1 MTARL
6 GVEPVVREGSTVV
19 NSLLGPWTEIGE
31 QNRLE
36 NVVMGDFSY
45 SGPYCFFQNCVI
57 RKFANIAAAVRVGP
71 TRHPMD
77 RPTLHHFTY
86 RPAMYGMA
94 DEDEAAFFSWRE
106 SQVATV
112 GNDTWIGHG
121 AIIMPGVSVG
131 DGAVVG
137 SGSVVTRDLPP
148 YSIAVGSP
156 ARAIK
161 RRFPE
166 EVAAALGRI
175 AWWDWDREK
184 IKENLELFRGS
195 VEDFVRLHD
204 PGAAR

>member
-6 GVEPVVREGSTVV
+6 GLDPVVGAGSTVV
-19 NSLLGPWTEIGE
+19 NSILGPWTEVGE

-36 NVVMGDFSY
+36 NAVLGDYSY
-45 SGPYCFFQNCVI
+45 TGPYCFLQNCVV
-57 RKFANIAAAVRVGP
+57 RKFSNIAAAVRIGP

-86 RPAMYGMA
+86 RPVMYGMA
-94 DEDEAAFFSWRE
+94 DEDEAAFFAWRE
-106 SQVATV
+106 SQVATI

-121 AIIMPGVSVG
+121 AIVMPGVSVG

-137 SGSVVTRDLPP
+137 SGSVVTRDVPP
-148 YSIAVGSP
+148 FAIAVGSP
-156 ARAIK
+156 ARVVK

-166 EVAAALGRI
+166 ELSAALERI

-184 IKENLELFRGS
+184 IARNLELFRGG
-195 VEDFVRLHD
+195 VEDFARTHD
-204 PGAAR
+204 PAGAR